1 MWPSIAIKANLIV
14 FATSFFITAKQKS
27 QKRSQK
33 REQSPDHR
41 GNESTLAKITPGK
54 LVILVFIPFA
64 AGYFLS
70 YLFRSTNA
78 IIAPQLTSEVG
89 LDAGDLGFLTATYF
103 LTFSL
108 FQIPLGILL
117 DRYGPRK
124 VQTILLLFAAFGAV
138 LFSIGTSTT
147 ILAMG
152 RGFIGLGVAGCLMA
166 AVKAATIWF
175 DDRHWPLI
183 NGSFLAIGGLGA
195 VTATAPLEVML
206 AFVSWRDI
214 FLFLAAATVMVSLLI
229 FIIVPERK
237 TNILLP
243 TLKHQIIEL
252 GSIYTNQEFWKCAP
266 LISTSLAANMAIQGL
281 WAGPW
286 LKDVAKLDRG
296 PIAEYLL
303 LLALALAAGSL
314 LTGALANWLEKFKI
328 SLLTFFTVSMLFFMA
343 SQLVIIF
350 ELAPASILPWLGFGL
365 LANSAMVVYAHL
377 TRFFPNELSGRVI
390 TAVNV
395 MTFGGVFLIQYLI
408 GEIINFFP
416 TEQTGAYSS
425 EGFFWGF
432 GLAFLTQFLSF
443 IWYIFPRNR
452 KVV

>member
-1 MWPSIAIKANLIV
+1 MFAI
-14 FATSFFITAKQKS
+14 SFIFTTWRRDKNAHPRREMSKS
-27 QKRSQK
+27 NYN
-33 REQSPDHR
+33 DM
-41 GNESTLAKITPGK
+41 NYAAKITVGK
-54 LVILVFIPFA
+54 LILVVFTPFA

-124 VQTILLLFAAFGAV
+124 VQTLLLLFASGGAV
-138 LFSIGTSTT
+138 LFSLGTNTT
-147 ILAMG
+147 VLALG
-152 RGFIGLGVAGCLMA
+152 RGLIGLGVAGCLMG

-195 VTATAPLEVML
+195 VAATAPLEIML
-206 AFVSWRDI
+206 AFFTWREI
-214 FLFLAAATVMVSLLI
+214 FQFLAIATLAVSVLI

-237 TNILLP
+237 TNISLP
-243 TLKHQIIEL
+243 SLRHQIIEL

-286 LKDVAKLDRG
+286 LEDVASLDR
-296 PIAEYLL
+296 IAIAHYLL
-303 LLALALAAGSL
+303 LLALALAIGSL
-314 LTGALANWLEKFKI
+314 LTGALANWLEKFKV
-328 SLLTFFTVSMLFFMA
+328 SLLTFFTASMLLFMT
-343 SQLVIIF
+343 SQLLIIF
-350 ELAPASILPWLGFGL
+350 ELAPTSIYPWLAFGL

-416 TEQTGAYSS
+416 TGESGAYSS

-432 GLAFLTQFLSF
+432 GLAFLAQFLSF
-443 IWYIFPRNR
+443 IWFILPRYA
-452 KVV
+452 KVD

>member
-1 MWPSIAIKANLIV
+1 MFAISFLFNAWRRTKNAALNQGTNKSNDSDTN
-14 FATSFFITAKQKS
+14 FATKITA
-27 QKRSQK
+27 
-33 REQSPDHR
+33 
-41 GNESTLAKITPGK
+41 GK
-54 LVILVFIPFA
+54 LILVVFIPFA

-124 VQTILLLFAAFGAV
+124 VQMLLLLFAAGGAV
-138 LFSIGTSTT
+138 LFSLGTNTT
-147 ILAMG
+147 ILALG
-152 RGFIGLGVAGCLMA
+152 RGFIGLGVAGCLMG

-195 VTATAPLEVML
+195 VAATAPLEIML
-206 AFVSWRDI
+206 AFFTWREI
-214 FLFLAAATVMVSLLI
+214 FQFLAIATLSVSLLI

-237 TNILLP
+237 TSIALP
-243 TLKHQIIEL
+243 TLRHQIFEL

-286 LKDVAKLDRG
+286 LKDVASLARG
-296 PIAEYLL
+296 PVAHYLL
-303 LLALALAAGSL
+303 LLALALAVGSL
-314 LTGALANWLEKFKI
+314 ITGALANWLEKFKV
-328 SLLTFFTVSMLFFMA
+328 SLLTFFTVSMLLFMI
-343 SQLVIIF
+343 SQLLIIF
-350 ELAPASILPWLGFGL
+350 ELAPTSIYPWLAFGL

-416 TEQTGAYSS
+416 TGENGEYSS
-425 EGFFWGF
+425 KGFFWGF
-432 GLAFLTQFLSF
+432 GLALLAQFLSF
-443 IWYIFPRNR
+443 IWFILPRSA
-452 KVV
+452 KVG

>member
-1 MWPSIAIKANLIV
+1 MFAI
-14 FATSFFITAKQKS
+14 SFLFTAWRRTQNASLSQGRSKS
-27 QKRSQK
+27 N
-33 REQSPDHR
+33 D
-41 GNESTLAKITPGK
+41 NDTNDAAKITSGK
-54 LVILVFIPFA
+54 LILVVFAPFA

-124 VQTILLLFAAFGAV
+124 VQTILLLFAAGGAV
-138 LFSIGTSTT
+138 LFSLGTDATV
-147 ILAMG
+147 LAIG
-152 RGFIGLGVAGCLMA
+152 RGFIGLGVAGCLMG

-175 DDRHWPLI
+175 NDRHWPLI

-195 VTATAPLEVML
+195 VAATAPLEIML
-206 AFVSWRDI
+206 AFYTWREI
-214 FLFLAAATVMVSLLI
+214 FLVLAIATLAVSLVI

-237 TNILLP
+237 TNISRPSLR
-243 TLKHQIIEL
+243 HQIIEL

-286 LKDVAKLDRG
+286 LQDVANLDRG
-296 PIAEYLL
+296 PVAHYLL
-303 LLALALAAGSL
+303 LLALALAIGSL
-314 LTGALANWLEKFKI
+314 LTGALANWLEKFKV
-328 SLLTFFTVSMLFFMA
+328 SLLTFFTASMVLFMI

-350 ELAPASILPWLGFGL
+350 ELAPTSIFPWLAFGL

-416 TEQTGAYSS
+416 TGENGAYSS

-432 GLAFLTQFLSF
+432 GLALLAQSLSF
-443 IWYIFPRNR
+443 IWFIVPRAA
-452 KVV
+452 KVG

>member
-1 MWPSIAIKANLIV
+1 V
-14 FATSFFITAKQKS
+14 FAISFLFTAWRRNKNAPPRRGTSKS
-27 QKRSQK
+27 NYN
-33 REQSPDHR
+33 DT
-41 GNESTLAKITPGK
+41 NYTAKITVGK
-54 LVILVFIPFA
+54 LILVVFSPFA

-124 VQTILLLFAAFGAV
+124 VQTLLLLFASGGAV
-138 LFSIGTSTT
+138 LFSLGTNTSV
-147 ILAMG
+147 LALG
-152 RGFIGLGVAGCLMA
+152 RGLIGLGVAGCLMG

-195 VTATAPLEVML
+195 VAATAPLEIML
-206 AFVSWRDI
+206 AFFTWREI
-214 FLFLAAATVMVSLLI
+214 FQFLAIATLAVSVLI

-237 TNILLP
+237 ANISLP
-243 TLKHQIIEL
+243 SLRHQIIEL

-286 LKDVAKLDRG
+286 LEDVASLDR
-296 PIAEYLL
+296 IAIAHYLL
-303 LLALALAAGSL
+303 LLALALAIGSL
-314 LTGALANWLEKFKI
+314 LTGALANWLEKFKV
-328 SLLTFFTVSMLFFMA
+328 SLLTFFAASMLLFMT
-343 SQLVIIF
+343 SQLLIIF
-350 ELAPASILPWLGFGL
+350 ELAPTSIYPWLAFGL

-416 TEQTGAYSS
+416 TGESGAYSS

-432 GLAFLTQFLSF
+432 GLAFLAQFLSF
-443 IWYIFPRNR
+443 IWFIMPRYA
-452 KVV
+452 KVD

>member
-1 MWPSIAIKANLIV
+1 MFAISFLFTAWRRNKNA
-14 FATSFFITAKQKS
+14 APRRGTSKS
-27 QKRSQK
+27 NYN
-33 REQSPDHR
+33 DT
-41 GNESTLAKITPGK
+41 NYAAKITVGK
-54 LVILVFIPFA
+54 LILVVFTPFA

-89 LDAGDLGFLTATYF
+89 LDAADLGFLTATYF

-124 VQTILLLFAAFGAV
+124 VQTLLLLFAAGGAV
-138 LFSIGTSTT
+138 LFSLGTNTT
-147 ILAMG
+147 VLALG
-152 RGFIGLGVAGCLMA
+152 RGFIGLGVAGCLMG

-195 VTATAPLEVML
+195 VAATAPLEIML
-206 AFVSWRDI
+206 AFFTWREI
-214 FLFLAAATVMVSLLI
+214 FQFLAIATLAVSVLI
-229 FIIVPERK
+229 FITVPERE
-237 TNILLP
+237 TSISLP
-243 TLKHQIIEL
+243 SLRHQIIQL

-266 LISTSLAANMAIQGL
+266 LISTSLSANMAIQGL

-286 LKDVAKLDRG
+286 LQDVAILDRTA
-296 PIAEYLL
+296 IAHYLL
-303 LLALALAAGSL
+303 LLALALAIGSL
-314 LTGALANWLEKFKI
+314 LTGALANWLEKFKV
-328 SLLTFFTVSMLFFMA
+328 SLLTFFTASMLLFMI
-343 SQLVIIF
+343 SQLLIIF
-350 ELAPASILPWLGFGL
+350 ELAPSSIYPWLAFGL
-365 LANSAMVVYAHL
+365 LANSATVVYSHL

-416 TEQTGAYSS
+416 TGESGAYSS

-432 GLAFLTQFLSF
+432 GLALLAQFLSF
-443 IWYIFPRNR
+443 IWFILPRYAR
-452 KVV
+452 VG

>member
-1 MWPSIAIKANLIV
+1 MFAISFLFTAWRRNKNA
-14 FATSFFITAKQKS
+14 APRRGTSKS
-27 QKRSQK
+27 NYN
-33 REQSPDHR
+33 DT
-41 GNESTLAKITPGK
+41 NYAAKITVGK
-54 LVILVFIPFA
+54 LILVVFTPFA

-124 VQTILLLFAAFGAV
+124 VQTILLLFAAGGAV
-138 LFSIGTSTT
+138 LFSLGTDATV
-147 ILAMG
+147 LAIG
-152 RGFIGLGVAGCLMA
+152 RGFIGLGVAGCLMG

-195 VTATAPLEVML
+195 VAATAPLEIML
-206 AFVSWRDI
+206 AFFTWREI
-214 FLFLAAATVMVSLLI
+214 FQFLAIATLAVSVLI
-229 FIIVPERK
+229 FITVPERK
-237 TNILLP
+237 TSISLP
-243 TLKHQIIEL
+243 SLRHQIIQL

-286 LKDVAKLDRG
+286 LQDVASLDR
-296 PIAEYLL
+296 IAIAHYLL
-303 LLALALAAGSL
+303 WLALALAIGSL
-314 LTGALANWLEKFKI
+314 LTGALANWLEKFKV
-328 SLLTFFTVSMLFFMA
+328 SLLTFFTASMLLFMI
-343 SQLVIIF
+343 SQLLIIF
-350 ELAPASILPWLGFGL
+350 ELAPTSIYPWLAFGL
-365 LANSAMVVYAHL
+365 LANSATVVYSHL

-416 TEQTGAYSS
+416 TGESGAYSS

-432 GLAFLTQFLSF
+432 GLALLAQFLSF
-443 IWYIFPRNR
+443 IWFILPRYAR
-452 KVV
+452 VG

>member
-1 MWPSIAIKANLIV
+1 MFAISFLFTAWRRNKNA
-14 FATSFFITAKQKS
+14 APRRGTSKS
-27 QKRSQK
+27 NYN
-33 REQSPDHR
+33 DT
-41 GNESTLAKITPGK
+41 NYAAKITVGK
-54 LVILVFIPFA
+54 LILVVFTPFA

-78 IIAPQLTSEVG
+78 IIAPELTSEVG
-89 LDAGDLGFLTATYF
+89 LNAGDLGFLTATYF

-124 VQTILLLFAAFGAV
+124 VQTLLLLFAAGGAV
-138 LFSIGTSTT
+138 LFSLGTNTT
-147 ILAMG
+147 VLALG
-152 RGFIGLGVAGCLMA
+152 RGFIGLGVAGCLMG

-195 VTATAPLEVML
+195 VAATAPLEIML
-206 AFVSWRDI
+206 AFFTWREI
-214 FLFLAAATVMVSLLI
+214 FQFLAIATLAVSVLI
-229 FIIVPERK
+229 FITVPERE
-237 TNILLP
+237 TSISLP
-243 TLKHQIIEL
+243 SLRHQIIQL

-286 LKDVAKLDRG
+286 LQDVASLDR
-296 PIAEYLL
+296 IAIAHYLL
-303 LLALALAAGSL
+303 LLALALAIGSL
-314 LTGALANWLEKFKI
+314 LTGALANWLEKFKV
-328 SLLTFFTVSMLFFMA
+328 SLLTFFTASMLLFMI
-343 SQLVIIF
+343 SQLFIIF
-350 ELAPASILPWLGFGL
+350 ELAPTSIYPWLAFGL
-365 LANSAMVVYAHL
+365 LANSATVVYSHL

-416 TEQTGAYSS
+416 TGASGAYSS

-432 GLAFLTQFLSF
+432 GLALLAQFLSF
-443 IWYIFPRNR
+443 IWFILPRYAR
-452 KVV
+452 VG